1 MYSALERLT
10 PINCTGVPA
19 PFWIWLPTTC
29 SPDIAPPPVLPPP
42 GVLVGVALGIRVG
55 VPVLVGTLVFVGVRV
70 GVLVLAAGIS
80 VAVGVLVLEA
90 ATGVQVGVLVRVGV
104 LVLLVAGT
112 RVGVLDGTGVG
123 VVVTAPGDDPVT
135 LTEPAESFQVCWV
148 DQSEEKTPTWIEYEP
163 RRAFAGT
170 ARRRM
175 RARTLW
181 RRWHRR
187 SRCQRTRTSPS
198 FGSSHS
204 R

>member
-1 MYSALERLT
+1 M
-10 PINCTGVPA
+10 
-19 PFWIWLPTTC
+19 
-29 SPDIAPPPVLPPP
+29 
-42 GVLVGVALGIRVG
+42 
-55 VPVLVGTLVFVGVRV
+55 RV
-70 GVLVLAAGIS
+70 GVLVFAAGIS

-123 VVVTAPGDDPVT
+123 VLVTAPGDDPVT

-170 ARRRM
+170 LHE
-175 RARTLW
+175 TLW
-181 RRWHRR
+181 SIVWPAAKR
-187 SRCQRTRTSPS
+187 SLSYARSNTLAPLAS
-198 FGSSHS
+198 
-204 R
+204 

>member
-1 MYSALERLT
+1 
-10 PINCTGVPA
+10 
-19 PFWIWLPTTC
+19 
-29 SPDIAPPPVLPPP
+29 VLPPP

-112 RVGVLDGTGVG
+112 RVGVLVLLVAGTRVGVLDGTGVG
-123 VVVTAPGDDPVT
+123 VLVTAPGDDPMT
-135 LTEPAESFQVCWV
+135 LTEPAESFQMCWV
-148 DQSEEKTPTWIEYEP
+148 DQSEEKTPTWIEYDP

-170 ARRRM
+170 LHE
-175 RARTLW
+175 TLW
-181 RRWHRR
+181 SIVWPAAKR
-187 SRCQRTRTSPS
+187 SLSYARSNTLAPLAS
-198 FGSSHS
+198 
-204 R
+204 